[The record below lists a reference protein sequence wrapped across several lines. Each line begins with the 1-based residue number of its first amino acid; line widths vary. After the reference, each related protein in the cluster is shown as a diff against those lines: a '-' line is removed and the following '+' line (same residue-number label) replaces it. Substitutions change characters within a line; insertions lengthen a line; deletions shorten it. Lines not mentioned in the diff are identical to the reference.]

1 MTSPLQGE
9 DRRFDSAPAHQSYK
23 RRKALGQNF
32 LVNEKIAQRI
42 VDAAEITDDE
52 DILEIGPGRG
62 ILTERL
68 ARMGKSLTAV
78 EKDKWLYTVMKQRLR
93 GENIKIIEGDI
104 MKVDTPN
111 IDVIVSNIPY
121 SISSPL
127 LFRLFESKW
136 DRAIIMFQEEFA
148 NRLIATHGTKQ
159 YGRLTVMASM
169 HVKCKKL
176 FRVSRNMFLPQ
187 PKVHSVVVELKREIP
202 DYGVKDLEV
211 FDKVVRA
218 IFTHRRKT
226 LKNALKTGFENLEIE
241 KLPFMDLRGEVL
253 KPKEIAHLA
262 NKIVKLK

>member
-32 LVNEKIAQRI
+32 LVDEKIAQRI
-42 VDAAEITDDE
+42 VDAAEIKDDE

-68 ARMGKSLTAV
+68 AQMGKSLVAV
-78 EKDKWLYTVMKQRLR
+78 EKDKWLFTVLNQKLR
-93 GENIKIIEGDI
+93 RENVEIIEGDI
-104 MKVDTPN
+104 MKVDIPD

-127 LFRLFESKW
+127 LFHLFETKW
-136 DRAIIMFQEEFA
+136 DRAVIMFQEEFA
-148 NRLIATHGTKQ
+148 NRLTAKHGTKQ
-159 YGRLTVMASM
+159 YGRLTVMASV

-187 PKVHSVVVELKREIP
+187 PRVHSVVVELKREAP
-202 DYGVKDLEV
+202 NYEVKDV
-211 FDKVVRA
+211 KIFDEVVRA

-226 LKNALKTGFENLEIE
+226 LKNALKTRFENLELD
-241 KLPFMDLRGEVL
+241 KLPFMELRGEVL
-253 KPKEIAHLA
+253 SPEEIANLA
-262 NKIVKLK
+262 NEITKLI

>member
-32 LVNEKIAQRI
+32 LVDEKIAQRI
-42 VDAAEITDDE
+42 VDAAEIKDDE

-68 ARMGKSLTAV
+68 AQMGKSLVAV
-78 EKDKWLYTVMKQRLR
+78 EKDKWLFTVLNQKLR
-93 GENIKIIEGDI
+93 RENVEIIEGDI
-104 MKVDTPN
+104 MKVDIPN

-127 LFRLFESKW
+127 LFHLFETKW

-148 NRLIATHGTKQ
+148 NRLVAKHGNKQ
-159 YGRLTVMASM
+159 YGRLTVMASL

-176 FRVSRNMFLPQ
+176 FKVSRNMFLPQ
-187 PKVHSVVVELKREIP
+187 PRVHSVVVELKRETP
-202 DYGVKDLEV
+202 DYEV
-211 FDKVVRA
+211 MNYEIFDKVVRA

-226 LKNALKTGFENLEIE
+226 MKNALKIQFKNLDLD

-253 KPKEIAHLA
+253 KPKEIAMLA
-262 NKIVKLK
+262 NKISELI

>member
-32 LVNEKIAQRI
+32 LVDEKIAQRI
-42 VDAAEITDDE
+42 VDAAEITDEE

-68 ARMGKSLTAV
+68 AKMGKSLLAV
-78 EKDKWLYTVMKQRLR
+78 EKDKWLFTVLKQKLSRD
-93 GENIKIIEGDI
+93 NIKIIEEDI
-104 MKVDTPN
+104 MRVDIPD

-127 LFRLFESKW
+127 LFRLFETKW
-136 DRAIIMFQEEFA
+136 DRAVIMFQEEFA
-148 NRLIATHGTKQ
+148 NRLTAKHGTKQ
-159 YGRLTVMASM
+159 YGRLTVMTSM

-187 PKVHSVVVELKREIP
+187 PKVHSVVVELKREKP
-202 DYGVKDLEV
+202 DYEV
-211 FDKVVRA
+211 TNHEIFDKVVRA

-226 LKNALKTGFENLEIE
+226 LKNALKTNFENVEFGE
-241 KLPFMDLRGEVL
+241 FPFMDLRGEVL
-253 KPKEIAHLA
+253 KPKEIAMLA
-262 NKIVKLK
+262 NKISELI

>member
-32 LVNEKIAQRI
+32 LVDERIAQRI
-42 VDAAEITDDE
+42 VDAAEITDEE

-68 ARMGKSLTAV
+68 ARIGKSLTAV
-78 EKDKWLYTVMKQRLR
+78 EKDKWLYTVIKQRLR

-104 MKVDTPN
+104 MEVDIPN

-127 LFRLFESKW
+127 LFRLFESEW

-169 HVKCKKL
+169 YVKCKKL

-226 LKNALKTGFENLEIE
+226 LKNALKTSFENLEIE

-253 KPKEIAHLA
+253 KPEEIAHLA
-262 NKIVKLK
+262 NEIIKLK